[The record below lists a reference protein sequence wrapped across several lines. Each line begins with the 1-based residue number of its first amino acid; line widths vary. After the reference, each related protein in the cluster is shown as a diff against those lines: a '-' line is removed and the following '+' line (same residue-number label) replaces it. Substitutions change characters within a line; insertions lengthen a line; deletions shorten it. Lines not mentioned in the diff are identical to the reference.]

1 MTKNLILSQLQ
12 ELNVKTL
19 EAFNAKDF
27 DKSATLVA
35 QYDFLL
41 QKLDNQ
47 LSNKQETLEKLISSI
62 LKSISS
68 NKSLNDKMKLELS
81 SSITSDVIR
90 ALLDNQ
96 S

>member
-12 ELNVKTL
+12 ELNIKTL

-47 LSNKQETLEKLISSI
+47 LNNKQETLEKLISSI